1 MMIIFVSTHP
11 FSCPSSISFH
21 TRMGACSEL
30 TVQRVKPPLFH
41 AKILAGVFIYLAL
54 LFGALRCLFPPGRE

>member
-1 MMIIFVSTHP
+1 
-11 FSCPSSISFH
+11 
-21 TRMGACSEL
+21 MGACSEL